1 VVILHAFL
9 ALSAGFATMALLIAI
24 LTGLLKKLTPSWT
37 GAQSHLSVGYGF
49 VNFGCS
55 ILAAAAGGY
64 ITAWLALNNP
74 LLYVLALAITVLL
87 LGALSAVQQR
97 GRLPIWYLLLLT
109 AITPLGALA
118 GGLIRLRVLGIL

>member
-1 VVILHAFL
+1 VVILRAFL

-37 GAQSHLSVGYGF
+37 GAQSHPSAGYIF

-55 ILAAAAGGY
+55 ILAASAGGY

-74 LLYVLALAITVLL
+74 LLYILALAISVLL
-87 LGALSAVQQR
+87 LGALGALQQR
-97 GRLPIWYLLLLT
+97 GRLPIWYLLSLT
-109 AITPLGALA
+109 AITPLGTMA
-118 GGLIRLRVLGIL
+118 GGLIRLRVLGLL